1 MDSNQVQS
9 AAQSLKF
16 STSDIK
22 SSNEHDMACSNSM
35 ISTLVSNSVKVVSES
50 EIDFKSISRFNL
62 TDYGPCKIVDWLCNW
77 PVQCSVTS
85 PQYFTW
91 ACYLENWLTETWKEW
106 CKAGTLLFID
116 VAAQFRNLLWLTE
129 NESTGNDYFAQSVS
143 NRSAQPTELSQ
154 SQHICCMAHHSTLG
168 DQHTQNINC
177 QADCDLWPV
186 SV

>member
-1 MDSNQVQS
+1 MTWHALIVWYRLLCQTLSKWSVSLRLISNQ
-9 AAQSLKF
+9 
-16 STSDIK
+16 
-22 SSNEHDMACSNSM
+22 
-35 ISTLVSNSVKVVSES
+35 SVGLS
-50 EIDFKSISRFNL
+50 L

-177 QADCDLWPV
+177 KVTKFNTVLFYTQWSMDPN
-186 SV
+186 